1 MCVDPDGWRAF
12 VKTRD
17 DFLAAICTGAL
28 TLLGHEAACW
38 CSNTE
43 LTINQ
48 SWESFKTAQAEELRR
63 CKNAFLSGFFNG
75 KRRMWGVICGPGW
88 SEHRLYFVWLFQA
101 GT

>member
-1 MCVDPDGWRAF
+1 MSAESREGWSVDPDGWRAF

-17 DFLAAICTGAL
+17 DFLAAICTGTF

-48 SWESFKTAQAEELRR
+48 DWESFKTTQAE
-63 CKNAFLSGFFNG
+63 
-75 KRRMWGVICGPGW
+75 
-88 SEHRLYFVWLFQA
+88 
-101 GT
+101 

>member
-1 MCVDPDGWRAF
+1 MDPDGWRAF

-17 DFLAAICTGAL
+17 DFLAAICTGTF

-48 SWESFKTAQAEELRR
+48 DWESFKTTQAE
-63 CKNAFLSGFFNG
+63 
-75 KRRMWGVICGPGW
+75 
-88 SEHRLYFVWLFQA
+88 
-101 GT
+101 